1 MFGKKKNKKKLTQN
15 QIITRIS
22 AILLSISIIVMLII
36 VLPREIKEIKNNTLG
51 QVEALKDLSEYCDID
66 MVTTGIVAET
76 DKSNLQ
82 SKLQIADVNIFK
94 NNSINR
100 NMFMS
105 LTHSDNFSLSPNE
118 LAYFVNEILGITDN
132 PYLLNFYK
140 IEIAVSDAVYINCV
154 ADSNF
159 KALTA
164 MSEEQTKLYTTLKYN
179 IPNKVFIS
187 TYTSVGEETKSSV
200 VFNALDS
207 KKNSR
212 AKTFVTGSN
221 TNLDVDNVLYNAVLS
236 AVGEFCDK
244 TNTTYTF
251 SNNQINFIQK

>member
-15 QIITRIS
+15 QIVTRIS
-22 AILLSISIIVMLII
+22 AILLSIAIIVML
-36 VLPREIKEIKNNTLG
+36 VVTLPKEFNEIKNNTLG
-51 QVEALKDLSEYCDID
+51 QVDALKDLNEYCDIE
-66 MVTTGIVAET
+66 MVATDVVTEA

-94 NNSINR
+94 NNSMNR

-105 LTHSDNFSLSPNE
+105 LTHSGDFSLNPNE
-118 LAYFVNEILGITDN
+118 LAHFVNEILDITDN

-140 IEIAVSDAVYINCV
+140 IEIAVSDVVYINCV
-154 ADSNF
+154 ADANF
-159 KALTA
+159 RSLTTIT
-164 MSEEQTKLYTTLKYN
+164 EEQIKLYTTLKYS

-187 TYTSVGEETKSSV
+187 TYTSVGDKTMSSV

-207 KKNSR
+207 KKNTR
-212 AKTFVTGSN
+212 TKTFITSLN
-221 TNLDVDNVLYNAVLS
+221 DNIDIDNVLYNAVLS
-236 AVGEFCDK
+236 AVDEFCNK
-244 TNTTYTF
+244 TNTTYNF